1 MSRLLPRPEVYQKA
15 RLSNS
20 DYRGGPKR
28 KFECDTLPRVPRPV
42 VAPYLIAA
50 CVVVSFVQSCFL
62 AHAMVP
68 DIDETVHVFLG
79 RAAITG
85 EISLFQDELPGFR
98 APLPFYFFGLS
109 QLLFDRSI
117 VAARI
122 FSAAIGSLC
131 LVLLLLLATRIGG
144 PLCGLLTF
152 LFAITQSVIIG
163 YFAQSSYHA
172 LASLVLLAVLYV
184 ALCTSLPYKNVLA
197 MAFCSLFFFIRTL
210 MMPLIPLA
218 MIYLLAKA
226 KGRGERLA
234 IVAAAVVPP
243 LVFFLYDPHHL
254 KLLAYVPVLE
264 ALVRPLGYQSSPRI
278 TATLRYDPANTPMA
292 ALILLARWYKAWIVA
307 GVVLAAAIVGLAVR
321 GHSVKAFVSNWKIN
335 LIAVV
340 FLYIALIHL
349 AGARGSWTGSV
360 GYIPSFGVLAA
371 VLLGFGFSVVIAE
384 YCVRQASRRAVLLF
398 LTGVFLFAPALSRP
412 AALPRAVSLRDSPTR
427 ATRNLADAL
436 GILIPSGSH
445 VFHLGASQ
453 ALYMAGREPYLRQA
467 FGFLTLS
474 PLTDDRVRLRSG
486 LWGEAEIRQWLITD
500 ADYAVVVPESL
511 DDYRITCPSC
521 MSVAES
527 LLARHFR
534 QVAVLTQYP
543 GLTHIVY
550 KRITSS

>member
-1 MSRLLPRPEVYQKA
+1 M
-15 RLSNS
+15 
-20 DYRGGPKR
+20 
-28 KFECDTLPRVPRPV
+28 
-42 VAPYLIAA
+42 
-50 CVVVSFVQSCFL
+50 VSFLQSVFL

-109 QLLFDRSI
+109 QLLFERSI

-122 FSAAIGSLC
+122 FSAALGSLC
-131 LVLLLLLATRIGG
+131 LVLLLLLATRVGG

-152 LFAITQSVIIG
+152 LFAVTQSVIIG

-184 ALCTSLPYKNVLA
+184 VLCTSVPYKNVVA
-197 MAFCSLFFFIRTL
+197 MALCSLFFFIRTL

-254 KLLAYVPVLE
+254 KLLAYVPILE
-264 ALVRPLGYQSSPRI
+264 SVVRPLGYQSSPRI

-292 ALILLARWYKAWIVA
+292 ALILLARWYKAWFVA
-307 GVVLAAAIVGLAVR
+307 GIVLAAVMVGLAVR
-321 GHSVKAFVSNWKIN
+321 GRSVKTFVSNWKVN
-335 LIAVV
+335 LMAVV
-340 FLYIALIHL
+340 FFYIALAHL
-349 AGARGSWTGSV
+349 VSVRGSWTGSV
-360 GYIPSFGVLAA
+360 GYEPSGIIAA
-371 VLLGFGFSVVIAE
+371 VLPGFGFSVLIGR
-384 YCVRQASRRAVLLF
+384 YCASAASRRAMLLF
-398 LTGVFLFAPALSRP
+398 LSVLFLVAPTLSRP
-412 AALPRAVSLRDSPTR
+412 AALPLAVSFQNSPTR
-427 ATRNLADAL
+427 ALNDLADAL
-436 GILIPSGSH
+436 RTVIPSGSH

-486 LWGEAEIRQWLITD
+486 LWGETEIRQWLITD

-521 MSVAES
+521 MRVAES

-543 GLTHIVY
+543 GLAHIVY